1 MFCAPNLPGAKILRD
16 QQDEFSNFW
25 YQPSQRGQV
34 AAFYKT
40 CVPTCADDA
49 DSYHSSKDMC
59 LVANDIARVWLQGNG
74 QHCQHQTA
82 GAVAI
87 RHASREI
94 GDGNSWY
101 KPEMAGSVK
110 AFYRSCSATCAKGDL
125 ALDAD
130 NCQVQNALAST
141 FLEAGANA
149 VVCDSI
155 SPGRSALTLCP
166 ADLYDGLCDGS
177 SVYWYRRSHG
187 QQVVRALGPV
197 LFGLASAG
205 MLCAHQQTIETTD
218 AARHAGGGLVHFMHA
233 ESYGGARASAAA
245 TAHTAQAAGTPSMT
259 SHAVLLT
266 GLYE

>member
-74 QHCQHQTA
+74 QHCQHETA

-187 QQVVRALGPV
+187 QQVVRALRPV
-197 LFGLASAG
+197 LFGWRAPACS
-205 MLCAHQQTIETTD
+205 
-218 AARHAGGGLVHFMHA
+218 VH
-233 ESYGGARASAAA
+233 
-245 TAHTAQAAGTPSMT
+245 T
-259 SHAVLLT
+259 SRQ
-266 GLYE
+266 